1 MKPSFQINNK
11 RIGDS
16 NSAFIVAE
24 LSANHNQNFD
34 NAVKLIKEAKKA
46 GADAVKL
53 QTYTPDTITINCD
66 NEFFQIKQG
75 TIWDGRILY
84 DLYKEAYTPWEW
96 QPKLKEIAE
105 NEGLIC
111 FSSPFDK
118 TAVDFLEK
126 MNVPAYKIASF
137 EITDIPLI
145 EYIAS
150 KGKPVIISTGI
161 ATLGDIEEAINA
173 CIRMNNKQIA
183 LLKCTSEYPS
193 PLNEV
198 NLKTIPNMIETF
210 KTIVGLSDHTSGI
223 SVPVAAVALG
233 AKIIEKHFTLSRS
246 MGGPDAAFSLEPEEF
261 SQMVRS
267 VREVEKA
274 LGDVSYELSDK
285 SMKSREFSRSLFVVK
300 DVKEGEIFTEENV
313 RSIRPGFGL
322 HPKYYNYILGKKAA
336 KDIDKGTPLNWD
348 LID

>member
-1 MKPSFQINNK
+1 MKPDFEIKNK
-11 RIGDS
+11 KVGCIDPV
-16 NSAFIVAE
+16 FIIAE

-53 QTYTPDTITINCD
+53 QTYTPDTITINCN

-210 KTIVGLSDHTSGI
+210 KTIVGLSDHTLGI

-322 HPKYYNYILGKKAA
+322 HPKYYKYILGKKAA